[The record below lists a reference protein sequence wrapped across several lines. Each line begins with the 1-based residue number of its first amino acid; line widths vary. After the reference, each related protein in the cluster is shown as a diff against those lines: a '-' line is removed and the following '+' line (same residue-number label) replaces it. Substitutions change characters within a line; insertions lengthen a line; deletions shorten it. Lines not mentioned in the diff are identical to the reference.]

1 MVVFKFKFNSQKR
14 RLKIHSKELSFA
26 LLLTRIA
33 EDIAQPSNLIIVKY
47 KDDDGD
53 WVTMSCEEDLLDAME
68 FAGKKHVKLDV
79 SLAMAGEEIER
90 RLSRVESP
98 VIVFEESAGEED
110 EEGDFYPV
118 IEEVKTVE
126 ASPEVVVQQ
135 PKVDL
140 LEVLRKAL
148 EQDEDSVKRIA
159 AELGYVVE
167 KPVAC
172 VSEPVVSPV
181 VKVEEEKKEEP
192 VIHDFVVCDGCGASP
207 ITGIRYKCTICSNFD
222 LCSNCE
228 AAGVHPNG
236 HPLLKVKVPKNCG
249 MEGSWRR
256 RGCDMERHSRRHGSP
271 MRCPRSR
278 SDRLYAKFIEDVT
291 IPDRSY
297 LAPGSSHNKTW
308 VLQNTGSTAWP
319 AGNKLHFVSGDRDTI
334 DPASFDMTLPE
345 VAAGDRVEVS
355 VGLRAPMK
363 AGRYIVYFR
372 LEMPNGSKFGPRF
385 WVDFFVPEAA
395 APEVPVPNKDFAK
408 LIEKHRDAIDELRA
422 MGMGDDLSLNVYLLE
437 RFEGNV
443 GRVVNWYLDSRM

>member
-159 AELGYVVE
+159 AEL
-167 KPVAC
+167 
-172 VSEPVVSPV
+172 
-181 VKVEEEKKEEP
+181 
-192 VIHDFVVCDGCGASP
+192 
-207 ITGIRYKCTICSNFD
+207 RM
-222 LCSNCE
+222 L
-228 AAGVHPNG
+228 
-236 HPLLKVKVPKNCG
+236 
-249 MEGSWRR
+249 
-256 RGCDMERHSRRHGSP
+256 
-271 MRCPRSR
+271 SR
-278 SDRLYAKFIEDVT
+278 SLWLVLVSLLFRRL
-291 IPDRSY
+291 
-297 LAPGSSHNKTW
+297 
-308 VLQNTGSTAWP
+308 
-319 AGNKLHFVSGDRDTI
+319 
-334 DPASFDMTLPE
+334 
-345 VAAGDRVEVS
+345 
-355 VGLRAPMK
+355 
-363 AGRYIVYFR
+363 
-372 LEMPNGSKFGPRF
+372 
-385 WVDFFVPEAA
+385 
-395 APEVPVPNKDFAK
+395 
-408 LIEKHRDAIDELRA
+408 
-422 MGMGDDLSLNVYLLE
+422 
-437 RFEGNV
+437 
-443 GRVVNWYLDSRM
+443 